1 MPNKPDKEV
10 EDQAVSIDPQ
20 KKYLMDQFGV
30 LMQKVGD
37 GFGVPLQQ
45 ELVRRLEQTI
55 ADFHEEVT
63 EMMEKLKENSEKRHD
78 KLKEIWENP
87 DAMVQNES
95 AAGSEGSL
103 EDSPG
108 EPGSA
113 GDAGDDSPEE
123 MSDWEKRIEAKAAG
137 SSGAPSADAPPAEE
151 PKEEPKKKKGLFGRK
166 K

>member
-1 MPNKPDKEV
+1 MPNNPDKEV
-10 EDQAVSIDPQ
+10 EDQSVSIDPQ

-87 DAMVQNES
+87 EAVVSNDSAAPAGANEDLEGDPGQAGDNGEES
-95 AAGSEGSL
+95 AQ
-103 EDSPG
+103 
-108 EPGSA
+108 
-113 GDAGDDSPEE
+113 E
-123 MSDWEKRIEAKAAG
+123 MSDWEKRIEAKASG
-137 SSGAPSADAPPAEE
+137 GGAPAEAAPAPEE
-151 PKEEPKKKKGLFGRK
+151 PKEEKKEKKGLFGRK

>member
-1 MPNKPDKEV
+1 MPNNPDKEV

-63 EMMEKLKENSEKRHD
+63 DMMEKLKENSEKRHD

-87 DAMVQNES
+87 DTVVSGDPAVSSEEVGS
-95 AAGSEGSL
+95 GDLPDAASSDGGSS
-103 EDSPG
+103 D
-108 EPGSA
+108 EPA
-113 GDAGDDSPEE
+113 QE

-137 SSGAPSADAPPAEE
+137 GAAPADSAPAAEE
-151 PKEEPKKKKGLFGRK
+151 PKEEKKEKKGFFGRK

>member
-1 MPNKPDKEV
+1 MPNNPDKEV
-10 EDQAVSIDPQ
+10 EDQSVSIDPQ

-63 EMMEKLKENSEKRHD
+63 DMMEKLKENSEKRHD

-87 DAMVQNES
+87 DTVVSGDS
-95 AAGSEGSL
+95 AVSSEEVGSGDLPDATSSDGGSG
-103 EDSPG
+103 D
-108 EPGSA
+108 EPA
-113 GDAGDDSPEE
+113 QE

-137 SSGAPSADAPPAEE
+137 GAAPADSVPAAEE
-151 PKEEPKKKKGLFGRK
+151 PKEEKKEKKGFFGRK